1 MTASGQIASF
11 PKSVRIQ
18 ASSDFRNNKENG
30 ERLAKGCLLANW
42 QISPTNS
49 SSRLGVVTSRH
60 LGKAV
65 IRNRARRLI
74 RECFRLHKKN
84 FIRKIDLIL
93 IARKSIAK
101 YSFHDVEKD
110 FIKLLKKCDL
120 LSKDAMPYHSKQ
132 TEKTQ

>member
-42 QISPTNS
+42 QVLPTNS
-49 SSRLGVVTSRH
+49 FSRLGVVTSKRI
-60 LGKAV
+60 GKAV

-74 RECFRLHKKN
+74 RECFRLHKYE
-84 FIRKIDLIL
+84 FINKIDLIL

-101 YSFHDVEKD
+101 YSFQEVEKD
-110 FIKLLKKCDL
+110 FMELLKKSDL
-120 LSKDAMPYHSKQ
+120 LSRDALPSLSKR
-132 TEKTQ
+132 TEKA

>member
-42 QISPTNS
+42 QFLPTNS
-49 SSRLGVVTSRH
+49 FSRLGVVTSKRI
-60 LGKAV
+60 GKAV

-74 RECFRLHKKN
+74 RECFRLHKYE
-84 FIRKIDLIL
+84 FINKIDLIL

-101 YSFHDVEKD
+101 YSFHEVEKD
-110 FIKLLKKCDL
+110 FIELLKKSDL
-120 LSKDAMPYHSKQ
+120 LSRDALPYLSKR
-132 TEKTQ
+132 TEKT

>member
-42 QISPTNS
+42 QFLPTNS
-49 SSRLGVVTSRH
+49 FSRLGVVTSKRI
-60 LGKAV
+60 GKAV
-65 IRNRARRLI
+65 IRNRARRMI
-74 RECFRLHKKN
+74 RECFRLHKYE
-84 FIRKIDLIL
+84 FINKIDLIL

-101 YSFHDVEKD
+101 YSFQEVEKD
-110 FIKLLKKCDL
+110 FMELLKKSDL
-120 LSKDAMPYHSKQ
+120 LSRDALPYLSKR
-132 TEKTQ
+132 TEKT